1 MSYSTL
7 SRAQLSFDYLH
18 TNSTTHEFLFGALA
32 ELLDNARDA
41 SATKINIYTVADDT
55 LRGGYALCF
64 LDDGE
69 GMDPNETADI
79 VTFGKSTKRCIDS
92 QHIGMYGNGLKSG
105 SMRIGN
111 DLIVFTKKGLTMSCL
126 FLSRTFHEEEN
137 IDEVIVPLPTFEASS
152 KRPLAKGVRAQER
165 HETEMGLIYKYSP
178 FRREEDFFAQFDRI
192 EGNSGTLVVI
202 FNLKLL
208 DDGHTELDMST
219 DLTDIILANPES
231 DYDSDEGLMPE
242 RRSFRA
248 YASILYME
256 PRMRIYIQGKK
267 VHTKRLASCLYKP
280 RLYKYSSNRFRT
292 RTENEAKRAQDEALA
307 ADNKAREAESKARNL
322 ENKFGSSISKDQ
334 RTELRRV
341 QTTAAEYRREA
352 DIKRQI
358 AERKVK
364 ALKDP
369 KTLSL
374 IFGVSLDNRSH
385 DGVFV
390 YNCTRLIKMYEKVGP
405 QTEGG
410 VFCSG
415 VVGIVDVP
423 YLVLEPTH
431 NKQDF
436 ADAKEYRHLMKAMGE
451 HMVQYWKDI
460 GIAQQGVTKFWE
472 GYGYI
477 SSRWRDPPSTDIKYI
492 RKRAMQINKTL
503 QCDLCLKWR
512 TLPFL
517 ASNVNKE
524 FPDNWQCSMNPD
536 QQHNRCSAAEQKL
549 NISEGILKKDVKS
562 SEQKKKDLEEEIRK
576 KQEMLAKMQKTQVVL
591 STREAQELKRKAP
604 SPPPSPVLKATPRR
618 QSAPPLKQQPSPP
631 PRRQSSPPPRRQP
644 SPPPKR
650 RQSPPP
656 PKRKQPS
663 PPPKRQPPAPKRQ
676 RSPSPSPPPP
686 PRARTVRA
694 PSPKPK
700 PSPVK
705 SAPPGKPSPKPAPKP
720 VSKPEPKPAP
730 TPRQTA
736 NSRATAVTNNVKV
749 DVVTRRSP
757 SPKPAPTNRKRGT
770 TVNTT
775 PERAKPVAQA
785 MGSQTSDNEDE
796 DEEEEEE
803 EETAPV
809 APKKSRMAAKDGRSN
824 LASASVA
831 VTRVKEVVRP
841 SPPAKAKP
849 PPGVFVSS
857 AEENEASQSGME
869 AMDLDTAT
877 EDSSKVVLNDADSNG
892 EVGTRVEALIN
903 SKWHSGVVVRVNAA
917 EAKWKVKFDSYPKDK
932 YDKWYEKQSSDI
944 RIVKGETPDTASLE
958 SPAQETAEAPT
969 SSTATSAATST
980 QSMDEIANG
989 YRTCLRYFLPPQ
1001 WVMDKETISGMS
1013 LQELADFPLDDFFD
1027 HYEKGLR
1034 RLVSNF
1040 QTEAAV
1046 RKQEAENAKSKLA
1059 SVRKLIAK
1067 LLKSTNEEFDI
1078 DPEADSDQ
1086 VDELLSMCVRQAVQ
1100 SQT

>member
-1 MSYSTL
+1 MSYNTL

-41 SATKINIYTVADDT
+41 SATKINIYTVADNS

-69 GMDPNETADI
+69 GMDPSETADI
-79 VTFGKSTKRCIDS
+79 VTFGKSSKRCVDS

-111 DLIVFTKKGLTMSCL
+111 DLILFTKKGLTMSCM

-137 IDEVIVPLPTFEASS
+137 IDEVIVPLPTFEASTR
-152 KRPLAKGVRAQER
+152 RPLCKGQRAQEK

-178 FRREEDFFAQFDRI
+178 FRTEDDFFAQFDRI

-208 DDGHTELDMST
+208 DDGHTELDMMTNST
-219 DLTDIILANPES
+219 DILLANPES

-280 RLYKYSSNRFRT
+280 RLYKYSSNRFKN

-322 ENKFGSSISKDQ
+322 ETKFGASISKDQ
-334 RTELRRV
+334 RTELRKT
-341 QTTAAEYRREA
+341 QTTAAEYRRES
-352 DIKRQI
+352 DIKHQI
-358 AERKVK
+358 AERKAK

-369 KTLSL
+369 KTLNL
-374 IFGVSLDNRSH
+374 IFGVNLDNRSH

-390 YNCTRLIKMYEKVGP
+390 YNCSRLIKMYEKVGP
-405 QTEGG
+405 QNEGG

-472 GYGYI
+472 GYGYV

-517 ASNVNKE
+517 ASNVNKD
-524 FPDNWQCSMNPD
+524 FPDNWQCSMNQD
-536 QQHNRCSAAEQKL
+536 SQHNRCTSAEQKL
-549 NISEGILKKDVKS
+549 NITEGILRKEIKS

-576 KQEMLAKMQKTQVVL
+576 KQEMLSKMQKIQVVQSAKDL
-591 STREAQELKRKAP
+591 QEIGRKPEVKARSP
-604 SPPPSPVLKATPRR
+604 SPPPSPKPTSRR
-618 QSAPPLKQQPSPP
+618 QSAPPPRQPSPP
-631 PRRQSSPPPRRQP
+631 PR
-644 SPPPKR
+644 K
-650 RQSPPP
+650 
-656 PKRKQPS
+656 PS
-663 PPPKRQPPAPKRQ
+663 PPPKRQPPTPSPKRQ
-676 RSPSPSPPPP
+676 PSPPA
-686 PRARTVRA
+686 PRTASRA
-694 PSPKPK
+694 ASSPAPKPK
-700 PSPVK
+700 PAPVK
-705 SAPPGKPSPKPAPKP
+705 STPPPKAPPPKPAPKF
-720 VSKPEPKPAP
+720 VSKPEPKP
-730 TPRQTA
+730 TPPPRVTM
-736 NSRATAVTNNVKV
+736 NSRATAVKINSKPEVI
-749 DVVTRRSP
+749 RRSP
-757 SPKPAPTNRKRGT
+757 SPKLSPTNRKRST
-770 TVNTT
+770 ATNNTPARSKPT
-775 PERAKPVAQA
+775 PRG
-785 MGSQTSDNEDE
+785 MSSQTSDLEDE

-803 EETAPV
+803 KEEAEPEPV
-809 APKKSRMAAKDGRSN
+809 PAKKSKMAAKETPKPGAIPTATVVLPRVPEKTAVEAQKTARS
-824 LASASVA
+824 
-831 VTRVKEVVRP
+831 RP
-841 SPPAKAKP
+841 PR
-849 PPGVFVSS
+849 GVFMSS
-857 AEENEASQSGME
+857 EEEETEASQSGME
-869 AMDLDTAT
+869 AMDMDNDGAT
-877 EDSSKVVLNDADSNG
+877 DDSSVVLNDADSNG
-892 EVGTRVEALIN
+892 ETGTRVEALIN
-903 SKWHSGVVVRVNAA
+903 NKWHAGVVVKVNAA

-944 RIVKGETPDTASLE
+944 KVVQGGAAEAPAPASPE
-958 SPAQETAEAPT
+958 SLAPETAEAPT
-969 SSTATSAATST
+969 SSTTSSTPATTAASST
-980 QSMDEIANG
+980 QNIDEIANG

-1001 WVMDKETISGMS
+1001 WKMDKETISAMS
-1013 LQELADFPLDDFFD
+1013 LQELSDFPLDDFFD
-1027 HYEKGLR
+1027 HYERGLR

-1046 RKQEAENAKSKLA
+1046 RKQEAENAKTKLA

-1078 DPEADSDQ
+1078 DPEADGEQ

>member
-41 SATKINIYTVADDT
+41 SATKINIYTVADNS
-55 LRGGYALCF
+55 LRGGYAMCF

-69 GMDPNETADI
+69 GMDPSETADI
-79 VTFGKSTKRCIDS
+79 VTFGKSSKRCVDS

-111 DLIVFTKKGLTMSCL
+111 DLILFTKKGLTMSCL

-137 IDEVIVPLPTFEASS
+137 IDEVIVPLPVFEASTR
-152 KRPLAKGVRAQER
+152 RPLAKGVRAQER
-165 HETEMGLIYKYSP
+165 HDTEMGLIYKYSP
-178 FRREEDFFAQFDRI
+178 FRTEDDFFAQFDRI

-208 DDGHTELDMST
+208 DDGHTELDMT
-219 DLTDIILANPES
+219 TNATDILLANPES

-280 RLYKYSSNRFRT
+280 RLYKYSSNRFKT
-292 RTENEAKRAQDEALA
+292 RTENEAK
-307 ADNKAREAESKARNL
+307 NL
-322 ENKFGSSISKDQ
+322 ENKFGSALSKDQ
-334 RTELRRV
+334 RTELRKA

-364 ALKDP
+364 ALRDP
-369 KTLSL
+369 KTLNL
-374 IFGVSLDNRSH
+374 IFGVNLENRSH

-477 SSRWRDPPSTDIKYI
+477 SSRWRDPPSTDIKYV

-503 QCDLCLKWR
+503 QCVQHEPR
-512 TLPFL
+512 PTT
-517 ASNVNKE
+517 
-524 FPDNWQCSMNPD
+524 
-536 QQHNRCSAAEQKL
+536 QQMYK
-549 NISEGILKKDVKS
+549 GILKKEIKS
-562 SEQKKKDLEEEIRK
+562 SEQKKKDLEEEIKK

-591 STREAQELKRKAP
+591 SNKDVQDVGRRPETKARAP
-604 SPPPSPVLKATPRR
+604 SPPPAPAAKPTPRR
-618 QSAPPLKQQPSPP
+618 QSAPPAPKRQP
-631 PRRQSSPPPRRQP
+631 SPPPRRQP

-650 RQSPPP
+650 
-656 PKRKQPS
+656 QP
-663 PPPKRQPPAPKRQ
+663 PPPKRQPSPPAP
-676 RSPSPSPPPP
+676 RS
-686 PRARTVRA
+686 RAVSTPA
-694 PSPKPK
+694 PKPK
-700 PSPVK
+700 PAPVK
-705 SAPPGKPSPKPAPKP
+705 SAPPPKAPPPKPAPKT

-730 TPRQTA
+730 APRQTA
-736 NSRATAVTNNVKV
+736 NSRATAVISNAKP
-749 DVVTRRSP
+749 DVIRRSP
-757 SPKPAPTNRKRGT
+757 SPKLPSANRKRGAATPVNNTPSRVKAAARGMT
-770 TVNTT
+770 TRV
-775 PERAKPVAQA
+775 
-785 MGSQTSDNEDE
+785 
-796 DEEEEEE
+796 EEVVVE
-803 EETAPV
+803 P
-809 APKKSRMAAKDGRSN
+809 PKAAKS
-824 LASASVA
+824 
-831 VTRVKEVVRP
+831 
-841 SPPAKAKP
+841 KP
-849 PPGVFVSS
+849 PPGVFMSS
-857 AEENEASQSGME
+857 GEEENEASQSGME
-869 AMDLDTAT
+869 AMEVDTHSAAN
-877 EDSSKVVLNDADSNG
+877 DSQVVVNDADSNG
-892 EVGTRVEALIN
+892 EIGTRVEAMIN
-903 SKWHSGVVVRVNAA
+903 NKWHGGVVVRVNAA

-944 RIVKGETPDTASLE
+944 RIIKGDEPEAKPPLSPE
-958 SPAQETAEAPT
+958 SQVQETAEAPT
-969 SSTATSAATST
+969 SSTATSAASST
-980 QSMDEIANG
+980 QNMDEIANG

-1001 WVMDKETISGMS
+1001 WVMDKETISAMS

-1027 HYEKGLR
+1027 HYERGLR

-1067 LLKSTNEEFDI
+1067 LLKSTNE
-1078 DPEADSDQ
+1078 
-1086 VDELLSMCVRQAVQ
+1086 
-1100 SQT
+1100 